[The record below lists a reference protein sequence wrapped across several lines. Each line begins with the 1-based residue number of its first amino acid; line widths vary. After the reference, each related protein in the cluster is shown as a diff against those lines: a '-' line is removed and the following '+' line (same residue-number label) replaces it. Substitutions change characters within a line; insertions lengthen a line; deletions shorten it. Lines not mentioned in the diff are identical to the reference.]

1 MRLACRCVDRKVP
14 QVEIDA
20 VADFLRNLLTAQV
33 DRLPT
38 EALVHKFWTYFGN
51 WHRVSG
57 NFRSCLKRKHLIN
70 VTCYSGISNYCG
82 MRFAQRPP
90 DRMEECRRT
99 LASSTTTTD
108 LDETA
113 AKIFDDYRSCFR
125 SYRRRVDA
133 NCTAM
138 LRKAITDRRL
148 RATKVVRATMDSM
161 GPLLRTMPAL
171 RIIHLVRDPRA
182 VALSRIRF
190 GPSGKGLYYQQVHR
204 KKTGSRFVAEA
215 TQYCHHVIA
224 DIRTRLEL
232 EREFPG
238 RIKSVRYEDVVDN
251 PEQRFREVY
260 ELLDEPVPENTL
272 NRMQTMAYKGQKR
285 NLTTKWQY
293 RLAPSDQREIARH
306 CDEFFRLLGVP
317 ADWNQVSAT
326 TVMR

>member
-1 MRLACRCVDRKVP
+1 MLMLLVYLSRTVP
-14 QVEIDA
+14 PVELEA
-20 VADFLRNLLTAQV
+20 VSEFLRNLLTGDV

-38 EALVHKFWTYFGN
+38 ETLVHTFWTLFAGHHKQAVGYL
-51 WHRVSG
+51 R
-57 NFRSCLKRKHLIN
+57 CLTKHELTK
-70 VTCYSGISNYCG
+70 VKCYNRTNAYCG
-82 MRFAQRPP
+82 FRFGDKPAERL
-90 DRMEECRRT
+90 EHCRRSLSGEKNAT
-99 LASSTTTTD
+99 GAR
-108 LDETA
+108 
-113 AKIFDDYRSCFR
+113 IFDDYRSCFR
-125 SYRRRVDA
+125 SYRRQVDA
-133 NCTAM
+133 NCTAT
-138 LRKAITDRRL
+138 LRKAITERRL
-148 RATKVVRATMDSM
+148 RAAKVVRATMDSM